1 MINEVSEFIAQHEQQ
16 TFRYGKSDC
25 VLFGVAA
32 AKHIWQIDVSKEVGH
47 WTSKKEAAQAMSA
60 FKGGLLGAA
69 RTVMAK
75 TSMKAVSGPLLRCG
89 DIVMV
94 DMKDRVA
101 VGLMENAADI
111 VVLGASGLL
120 RVPRQFAIIGWRG

>member
-1 MINEVSEFIAQHEQQ
+1 MINKVSEFIAEYEQQ
-16 TFRYGKSDC
+16 TFRYGRSDC

-47 WTSKKEAAQAMSA
+47 WANKKEAAQAVGA

-75 TSMKAVSGPLLRCG
+75 TSMKDVSGPLLRCG

-94 DMKDRVA
+94 DMQDRVA

-111 VVLGASGLL
+111 VVLGANGLL
-120 RVPRQFAIIGWRG
+120 RIPRQFAIIGWRG